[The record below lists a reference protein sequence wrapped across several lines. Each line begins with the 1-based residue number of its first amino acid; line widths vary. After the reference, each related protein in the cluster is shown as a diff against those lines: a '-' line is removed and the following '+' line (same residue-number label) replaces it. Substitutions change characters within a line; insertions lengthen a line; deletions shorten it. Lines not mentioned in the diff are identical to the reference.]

1 MNQVMIMMNCFLWN
15 GSPTEGVEPYF
26 HPEPPPEFLTIADR
40 MPRAGFEPAQNLSL
54 GFDG

>member
-26 HPEPPPEFLTIADR
+26 HPEPPPEFLTIA
-40 MPRAGFEPAQNLSL
+40 GFESAQNLSL
-54 GFDG
+54 GFDE